1 MAIVDVTYYETVY
14 HGDPAAECDFTRLE
28 ARAEDVVGAMTR
40 WQVTEDTI
48 ANLPPPIATLYK
60 RALCAQIEALAI
72 NGADSLAGEE
82 ERGWT
87 VGKVSVSGKS
97 GSEITR
103 EGAMSEHVAPMARMF
118 LEQTGLMNPAVPVAG
133 DMPPVGWWL

>member
-1 MAIVDVTYYETVY
+1 MAIVDEAYYETVY
-14 HGDPAAECDFTRLE
+14 HGDPAAECDFNFIRLVS
-28 ARAEDVVGAMTR
+28 RAEDIVGAMTR

-48 ANLPPPIATLYK
+48 ANLPPHIATLYK
-60 RALCAQIEALAI
+60 RAICAQIEALAI

-82 ERGWT
+82 ERGWS

-103 EGAMSEHVAPMARMF
+103 EGAMTEHVAPMALMF
-118 LEQTGLMNPAVPVAG
+118 LEQTGLMNPAVPAIG
-133 DMPPVGWWL
+133 GWY